1 MDWKSVH
8 SQNCNYLKFYVSK
21 MSERRR
27 PLRPQ
32 PVVRGRHVEKA
43 TRYKMI
49 HFLNLPRFFGSC
61 IIARP
66 MEVGAEKCTK
76 KMRHYPNSK

>member
-1 MDWKSVH
+1 
-8 SQNCNYLKFYVSK
+8 

-32 PVVRGRHVEKA
+32 PAVRNRHVEKA
-43 TRYKMI
+43 TRYQLT

-61 IIARP
+61 IIAR
-66 MEVGAEKCTK
+66 VVNIGADKCTMQMF
-76 KMRHYPNSK
+76 KMVRNCAELKDQLAPELV